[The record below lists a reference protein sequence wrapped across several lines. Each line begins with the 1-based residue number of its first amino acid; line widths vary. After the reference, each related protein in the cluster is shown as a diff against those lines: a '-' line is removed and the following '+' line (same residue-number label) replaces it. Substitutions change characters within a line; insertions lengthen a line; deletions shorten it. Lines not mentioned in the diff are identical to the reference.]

1 MTMCEEVRAIVSQVA
16 SEGFEVAESSHRVL
30 ELEEGATLVGDE
42 LGNEGEDY
50 D

>member
-1 MTMCEEVRAIVSQVA
+1 MSQVA
-16 SEGFEVAESSHRVL
+16 SEGFVVAEASRRVL
-30 ELEEGATLVGDE
+30 ELEEGDTLVGDE